1 MNFIYVILTDS
12 NQILGCF
19 GKKKKAIDAIKSLY
33 DIAEEI
39 EINVYYETV
48 DYDIIIKEYPINELI
63 QN

>member
-1 MNFIYVILTDS
+1 MNFIYVILTDN

-19 GKKKKAIDAIKSLY
+19 GKKRKAIDAIKSLY
-33 DIAEEI
+33 DIVEEI

-63 QN
+63 

>member
-1 MNFIYVILTDS
+1 MNFIYVILTDN

-19 GKKKKAIDAIKSLY
+19 GKKRKAIDAIKSLY

-63 QN
+63 

>member
-1 MNFIYVILTDS
+1 MNFIYVILTDN

-33 DIAEEI
+33 DIVEEI

-63 QN
+63 